1 MRIAWFSPLPPVRTG
16 IAACSAELV
25 TALRRRGCEIDAY
38 PAEAAHDFPW
48 HHRQRRYDLIVY
60 QFGNSSHHDYEWAYA
75 LRYPGLVVMHDTHL
89 HHARAAFLLRER
101 RTDAY
106 RAEFRYN
113 HPHVSPDVA
122 ELAVAG
128 FDNRLYY
135 EWPMVRALLDSSR
148 LVAVHG
154 QPARRELLERLATF
168 NPTTSGTHDDRVISI
183 RLGHGDFVSDD
194 RRRQAR
200 AHVRARYGIAE
211 EDVVFVCAGGITPEK
226 RIPQVIAALRAILP
240 HAPNVRL
247 LLAGATAAHYDVHAD
262 IDAHDVADRVI
273 VTGYLEGDDELTDH
287 LAASDVSLNLRW
299 PTAGEISGPWLRALA
314 AGVATIVTDLVHLG
328 QVPSVDPRTWRANF
342 TVDGSSSNASRAS
355 IAVAIDIL
363 DEDHSLRLAMR
374 RLATD
379 ATLRHALARAGQDY
393 WQREHTL
400 AAMVEDYDRVMKV
413 AAARPDPAPQLP
425 EHMRDRGESTLR
437 ALLAPFGLEAPW

>member
-25 TALRRRGCEIDAY
+25 AALRQRGCDIDAY
-38 PAEAAHDFPW
+38 PAEAAHAFPW
-48 HHRQRRYDLIVY
+48 RHRQRRYDLIVY

-75 LRYPGLVVMHDTHL
+75 LRYPGLAVLHDTHL

-101 RTDAY
+101 RADAY

-113 HPHVSPDVA
+113 HPDVSPDVA

-135 EWPMVRALLDSSR
+135 EWPMVRALIDSSR
-148 LVAVHG
+148 IVAVHG
-154 QPARRELLERLATF
+154 DAAGRELRRRLSPPDAT
-168 NPTTSGTHDDRVISI
+168 THADRGDRLMSI
-183 RLGHGDFVSDD
+183 RLGHGELVSED

-200 AHVRARYGIAE
+200 AHIRARYGIAD
-211 EDVVFVCAGGITPEK
+211 EDVVFICAGGVTPEK

-247 LLAGATAAHYDVHAD
+247 LLAGTAAAYYDVGAD
-262 IDAHDVADRVI
+262 VATHDVGDRVTL
-273 VTGYLEGDDELTDH
+273 TGYLERDSELTDH

-299 PTAGEISGPWLRALA
+299 PTAGETSGPWLRALA
-314 AGVATIVTDLVHLG
+314 AGVATIITDLVHLG
-328 QVPSVDPRTWRANF
+328 HVPSVDPRTWRSNF
-342 TVDGSSSNASRAS
+342 TVDGPSSGSHGPP
-355 IAVAIDIL
+355 IAATVDIV

-379 ATLRHALARAGQDY
+379 ASLRNALARAGQDY
-393 WQREHTL
+393 WRREHTVD
-400 AAMVEDYDRVMKV
+400 AMVADYERVMAI

-425 EHMRDRGESTLR
+425 EHMVDRGEGTLR
-437 ALLAPFGLEAPW
+437 ALLAPLGLDAPW